1 MIARLHRSLAFACAF
16 ALAGSAMATQAAD
29 TPSSEVELASAIAA
43 LDAAAFDSFN
53 HCEAPGRLDL
63 YASFFE
69 PDVEFYHDLGGV
81 TWTRDAM
88 IEQTR
93 ANVCG
98 KFQRELVPGTLKVWP
113 IKGYGALARGEHR
126 FCHYK
131 SGATTHPCEGQAEFT
146 IVWRQQGKAWTIT
159 RAFSYGHGSN

>member
-1 MIARLHRSLAFACAF
+1 MT
-16 ALAGSAMATQAAD
+16 ALLRHSAALVLSAAAVAAHAAGSAAEPDLAAT
-29 TPSSEVELASAIAA
+29 IAA
-43 LDAAAFDSFN
+43 LDSAAFDAFN
-53 HCEAPGRLDL
+53 HCEAPGQLDR
-63 YASFFE
+63 YASFFA

-81 TWTRDAM
+81 TWKRDDM
-88 IEQTR
+88 IAQTK

-113 IKGYGALARGEHR
+113 IKDFGALARGEHR

-131 SGATTHPCEGQAEFT
+131 AGGTTHPCEGQAEFT
-146 IVWRQQGKAWTIT
+146 ILWRHEGDKWIIT

>member
-1 MIARLHRSLAFACAF
+1 MTRAIPALLAVV
-16 ALAGSAMATQAAD
+16 LAGAAVAAQAAD
-29 TPSSEVELASAIAA
+29 AALEPQPDLATTMAA
-43 LDAAAFDSFN
+43 LDNAAFDAFN
-53 HCEAPGRLDL
+53 HCEAPGQLDR
-63 YASFFE
+63 YAGFFA

-88 IEQTR
+88 IAQTR

-113 IKGYGALARGEHR
+113 IKDYGALVRGEHR

-131 SGATTHPCEGQAEFT
+131 AGGATHPCEGQAEFT
-146 IVWRQQGKAWTIT
+146 ILWRHQGDAWTIT
-159 RAFSYGHGSN
+159 RAFSYGH

>member
-1 MIARLHRSLAFACAF
+1 MTTLLRTIAVLVLASAAV
-16 ALAGSAMATQAAD
+16 AANAAGSA
-29 TPSSEVELASAIAA
+29 PEPELAATIAA
-43 LDAAAFDSFN
+43 LDSAAFDAFN
-53 HCEAPGRLDL
+53 HCEAPGQLDR
-63 YASFFE
+63 YASFFA

-81 TWTRDAM
+81 TWKRDDM
-88 IEQTR
+88 IAQTQ

-113 IKGYGALARGEHR
+113 IKDYGALARGEHR

-131 SGATTHPCEGQAEFT
+131 PGGTTHPCEGQAEFT
-146 IVWRQQGKAWTIT
+146 ILWHRDGGKWIIT

>member
-1 MIARLHRSLAFACAF
+1 MTAFLKCLLGF
-16 ALAGSAMATQAAD
+16 ALTGVAAV
-29 TPSSEVELASAIAA
+29 TPAAEGAPPEAQLISTIAA
-43 LDAAAFDSFN
+43 LDDAAFAAFN
-53 HCEAPGRLDL
+53 RCEDPAQLDR

-88 IEQTR
+88 IAQTR

-113 IKGYGALARGEHR
+113 IKGYGALARGEHS

-131 SGATTHPCEGQAEFT
+131 PGGGTHPCEGRAEFT
-146 IVWRQQGKAWTIT
+146 ILWRHHDDQWTIT
-159 RAFSYGHGSN
+159 RVFSYGH

>member
-1 MIARLHRSLAFACAF
+1 MNPLPPLLLAACLVATGSAAAADAPEPDLAITIAGLDTAAFAAF
-16 ALAGSAMATQAAD
+16 NDCGAPGK
-29 TPSSEVELASAIAA
+29 
-43 LDAAAFDSFN
+43 LDA
-53 HCEAPGRLDL
+53 
-63 YASFFE
+63 YASYFA

-88 IEQTR
+88 ITQTK

-113 IKGYGALARGEHR
+113 IKDYGALARGVHR

-131 SGATTHPCEGQAEFT
+131 EGGVTHPCEGQAEFT
-146 IVWRQQGKAWTIT
+146 ILWRQQGGKWTIT
-159 RAFSYGHGSN
+159 RAFSYGHGSD

>member
-1 MIARLHRSLAFACAF
+1 MTVLLHRTLGF
-16 ALAGSAMATQAAD
+16 ALAGVAMVAHAAGGS
-29 TPSSEVELASAIAA
+29 PPEAELMSTIAA
-43 LDAAAFDSFN
+43 LDGAAFDAFN
-53 HCEAPGRLDL
+53 HCEAPAQLDR

-81 TWTRDAM
+81 TWTREVM
-88 IEQTR
+88 IAQTR

-131 SGATTHPCEGQAEFT
+131 PGGQTHPCEGRAEFT
-146 IVWRQQGKAWTIT
+146 ILWRHRDDKWTIT
-159 RAFSYGHGSN
+159 RAFSYAHGPN

>member
-1 MIARLHRSLAFACAF
+1 MTALLNRFLAF
-16 ALAGSAMATQAAD
+16 ALAGVTMAAQAAD
-29 TPSSEVELASAIAA
+29 APPPEAELAATVAA
-43 LDAAAFDSFN
+43 LDTAAFDALN
-53 HCEAPGRLDL
+53 HCDAPGQLDR

-88 IEQTR
+88 IAQTR

-131 SGATTHPCEGQAEFT
+131 PGGTTHPCEGRAEFT
-146 IVWRQQGKAWTIT
+146 ILWRQHGNAWTIT

>member
-1 MIARLHRSLAFACAF
+1 MTALSHRFLALVLASLA
-16 ALAGSAMATQAAD
+16 MAAYAAD
-29 TPSSEVELASAIAA
+29 APPADAELAATIAA
-43 LDAAAFDSFN
+43 LDDAAFDAFS
-53 HCEAPGRLDL
+53 HCDAPGQLDR
-63 YASFFE
+63 YASFFA

-81 TWTRDAM
+81 TWTRDVM
-88 IEQTR
+88 IAQTR

-131 SGATTHPCEGQAEFT
+131 AGGTTHPCEGRAEFT
-146 IVWRQQGKAWTIT
+146 ILWRQHQHAWTIT
-159 RAFSYGHGSN
+159 RAFSYGHGAN

>member
-1 MIARLHRSLAFACAF
+1 MIPTPRLLLAAV
-16 ALAGSAMATQAAD
+16 ALAACGLATAAPQED
-29 TPSSEVELASAIAA
+29 LAATIAA
-43 LDAAAFDSFN
+43 LDSAAFDAFN
-53 HCEAPGRLDL
+53 DCAAPGKLDT
-63 YASFFE
+63 YASFFA

-88 IEQTR
+88 IAQTQ

-113 IKGYGALARGEHR
+113 IKDFGALERGEHR
-126 FCHYK
+126 FCHFK
-131 SGATTHPCEGQAEFT
+131 PGGVTHPCEGQAEFT
-146 IVWRQQGKAWTIT
+146 ILWRRTGDTWTIT

>member
-1 MIARLHRSLAFACAF
+1 MTALLNRMLAFT
-16 ALAGSAMATQAAD
+16 LAGVTMAVQAAD
-29 TPSSEVELASAIAA
+29 AAPPEADLTTTIAA
-43 LDAAAFDSFN
+43 LDAATFDAFN
-53 HCEAPGRLDL
+53 HCETAGQLDQ
-63 YASFFE
+63 YAAFFE

-88 IEQTR
+88 IAQTR

-131 SGATTHPCEGQAEFT
+131 PGGTTHPCEGRAEFT
-146 IVWRQQGKAWTIT
+146 ILWLQHDNAWTIT
-159 RAFSYGHGSN
+159 RVFSYGHGSN